1 MQVINK
7 ITVQRYDGV
16 VLTDSE
22 KKQIILEINSPK
34 YTERD
39 MVVISVDGKDFLV
52 NGYDVLDATKNALNR
67 KNCY

>member
-7 ITVQRYDGV
+7 ITVSRFDGV
-16 VLTDSE
+16 VLTDKE
-22 KKQIILEINSPK
+22 KKQVFLEINSPK

-39 MVVISVDGKDFLV
+39 MVVISVNGQDFLV

-67 KNCY
+67 KDCY